1 MDIQTVA
8 IDHPATGAMRTIRRP
23 VAWINQSFFLNL
35 GQWNLQL
42 FCLMFFYRSSDI
54 VDGTFFVAVKNK
66 PHMIMWISAVLLF
79 SSGDILRIIFF
90 FAEIPTDS
98 LHGRGKI
105 PIAAFRFI
113 SLRISQ
119 IKSCHKNLGMS
130 FCHGTHQVDNR
141 PDVVIREF
149 PWNITEGMSFKLVV
163 NEGFFSWHIQIPFLS
178 LICLNVLLINIFI

>member
-1 MDIQTVA
+1 MHLKITDI
-8 IDHPATGAMRTIRRP
+8 
-23 VAWINQSFFLNL
+23 FY
-35 GQWNLQL
+35 GQHN
-42 FCLMFFYRSSDI
+42 
-54 VDGTFFVAVKNK
+54 KNK
-66 PHMIMWISAVLLF
+66 PHMIMRISAVLLF

-90 FAEIPTDS
+90 LAEIPTDS

-163 NEGFFSWHIQIPFLS
+163 NEGFFSWHIQISFLS